1 MHTRA
6 FSNVLDEFLIKLKGK
21 RERER
26 ERESKFWAIGVWG
39 MTKLHIKSCRDRK
52 LAFTVEYLFSNSIML
67 SIKNSKSNVSLQN
80 EISVILF

>member
-26 ERESKFWAIGVWG
+26 ERESKICAIGLWD
-39 MTKLHIKSCRDRK
+39 MTKLHIKSCRDGK
-52 LAFTVEYLFSNSIML
+52 
-67 SIKNSKSNVSLQN
+67 
-80 EISVILF
+80 